1 MFGFS
6 RSRRKLG
13 RLKVQLSDGTQGT
26 KSPVRHPKR
35 NSNSNGEGE
44 GDGGSSGHSDEI
56 ECHSS
61 AAAPEI
67 STCTSGSSE
76 NWMVLSIAGDKPT
89 PRFNHAA
96 AVIGNKM
103 IVVGGESGTGL
114 LDDVQVLNFDRFS
127 WTTASSKLY
136 LSPSSL
142 PLKIPACKGHSL
154 VSWGKKAILIGGKT
168 DLGNDRISV
177 WAFDTETEC
186 WSLMEAKGDIPAA
199 RSGHSVV
206 RASSILILFGGEDA
220 KRRKLNDLHMFDLKS
235 LTWLPLHY
243 TGTAPSPR
251 FNHVATLY
259 DDKVLYIFGGSSK
272 SRTLNDLYSLDFET
286 VSGLMSVLQ
295 YRALKLLD
303 FSKMAWSRVK
313 IQGFHPSPRA
323 GCCGVLCG
331 TKWYITGGGSR
342 KKRYGETLIFDI
354 VKNEWSVAF
363 ASPPSSIT
371 TNKGFSVVLMQHKE
385 KDFLVAF
392 GGSKKEPS
400 NQVEVLLMEK
410 NESAVR
416 RRSTPGKGPASIL
429 LEKHSSST
437 RLASQLNDCSQ
448 HLVDSVARQNLASA
462 IEHGSGRK
470 SLSES
475 LVVDPSF
482 TPTNISL
489 CKQFDHD
496 EEYNTNVK
504 MDKNSDESSFPLAGD
519 KKTNEN
525 DHGKQMNLSGAKI
538 NLEEQQVLVYGISNR
553 QNPVFENDT
562 LESDNVSFPDNNKS
576 ESLPSATSNIYQYYE
591 SKVTSLIRKIG
602 IMEGQLAASIASKE
616 AAEKSLASVLKS
628 KQEIEKKLAE
638 TLKEMDLLR
647 EKLREKLTGLELAQ
661 EEANSLSNIVHS
673 DNVRLEHDVAFLK
686 AVLDDTQKEL
696 HSTRGVIA
704 GERARAFQLQES
716 EMLVV
721 FEFLVQFIQFLQC
734 LQTHLCYVHHAI
746 IL

>member
-1 MFGFS
+1 MFSFS
-6 RSRRKLG
+6 RRRMKLG
-13 RLKVQLSDGTQGT
+13 RLKVQISEANQGT
-26 KSPVRHPKR
+26 RTPVRHPKR
-35 NSNSNGEGE
+35 NGNSNGGE
-44 GDGGSSGHSDEI
+44 GDAGSSGHSDEI
-56 ECHSS
+56 DCQPST
-61 AAAPEI
+61 EI
-67 STCTSGSSE
+67 SACASGSSE

-89 PRFNHAA
+89 PRSNHAA

-154 VSWGKKAILIGGKT
+154 VSWGKKALLIGGKT
-168 DLGNDRISV
+168 DPGSDKISV

-186 WSLMEAKGDIPAA
+186 WSLMEAKGDIPVA

-206 RASSILILFGGEDA
+206 RASSVLILFGGEDA

-243 TGTAPSPR
+243 TGTAPTPR
-251 FNHVATLY
+251 FNHVAALY

-272 SRTLNDLYSLDFET
+272 SRSLNDLYSLDFET
-286 VSGLMSVLQ
+286 
-295 YRALKLLD
+295 
-303 FSKMAWSRVK
+303 MAWSRVK
-313 IQGFHPSPRA
+313 IRGFHPSPRA

-342 KKRYGETLIFDI
+342 KKRHGETLIFDI
-354 VKNEWSVAF
+354 VKNEWSMAI

-371 TNKGFSVVLMQHKE
+371 TNKGFSMVLVQHKE

-400 NQVEVLLMEK
+400 NQVEVLIMEK
-410 NESAVR
+410 NESTLG
-416 RRSTPGKGPASIL
+416 RRSTPSKCSASIL

-448 HLVDSVARQNLASA
+448 RLVESVARQNLASA

-475 LVVDPSF
+475 LVADPNF
-482 TPTNISL
+482 PPTNTSL
-489 CKQFDHD
+489 RKQFDHD
-496 EEYNTNVK
+496 EEYHTDVK
-504 MDKNSDESSFPLAGD
+504 MDKNSDGSSFPRAAD
-519 KKTNEN
+519 HRTNEN
-525 DHGKQMNLSGAKI
+525 DHGKQMNISGAKI
-538 NLEEQQVLVYGISNR
+538 NMEEHQQNL
-553 QNPVFENDT
+553 VFENDMS
-562 LESDNVSFPDNNKS
+562 ESDNVSFPENKS
-576 ESLPSATSNIYQYYE
+576 GSLSTSNVYHYYE
-591 SKVTSLIRKIG
+591 SKVASLIRKNG
-602 IMEGQLAASIASKE
+602 ILEGQLAASLASKE
-616 AAEKSLASVLKS
+616 ATEKSLASVLKS
-628 KQEIEKKLAE
+628 RQEMERKLADA
-638 TLKEMDLLR
+638 LKEMELMR
-647 EKLREKLTGLELAQ
+647 EKLAGLELAQ
-661 EEANSLSNIVHS
+661 EEANNLSNIVHS

-704 GERARAFQLQES
+704 GERARAFQLQYEVFHLKQRLQSMES
-716 EMLVV
+716 RASTTPRKP
-721 FEFLVQFIQFLQC
+721 FHVQ
-734 LQTHLCYVHHAI
+734 
-746 IL
+746 